1 MASFNVS
8 ILFKTPP
15 MFLLMSKKIT
25 LIRIYSLILNGIGTT
40 HLGMVVQLDQD
51 GCCLEV
57 VKHISL
63 LARLKN

>member
-1 MASFNVS
+1 
-8 ILFKTPP
+8 

-25 LIRIYSLILNGIGTT
+25 LVRIYSLILNGIGTT

>member
-1 MASFNVS
+1 MML
-8 ILFKTPP
+8 LFKN
-15 MFLLMSKKIT
+15 KKIT
-25 LIRIYSLILNGIGTT
+25 LIKIYSLILNGIGMT

-63 LARLKN
+63 SVRLKN